1 MCFQGHLKIK
11 KKKKNDH
18 LRKWIVPEIFLFNS
32 YNAFISANWKIF
44 RHYWTLEKGRRA
56 GVSKSNQI
64 SHFTWHKGTLH
75 VIVLLNVH
83 DKLKQIIFTIY
94 ESCPTKSIYYLLLNN
109 TFLCV
114 FLSFIS
120 VSKKLNVGSSIEEG
134 GWRLWGVNL
143 IEMLKAWWDRNGH
156 EAVILESGKGT
167 F

>member
-1 MCFQGHLKIK
+1 MFQGRCAFKAISRL

-18 LRKWIVPEIFLFNS
+18 LRKRIVPEIFLFNS

-120 VSKKLNVGSSIEEG
+120 VSWLRFFSRNYAYSS
-134 GWRLWGVNL
+134 
-143 IEMLKAWWDRNGH
+143 
-156 EAVILESGKGT
+156 VITVS
-167 F
+167 FQRSQ